1 MLFEHLE
8 LFDRFSS
15 NLEIQSCSHSLQ
27 PEELRS
33 KMILYIAS
41 GVGYFL
47 TNFAFWFLDL
57 EQGLIIIR
65 VSDLEENEFD
75 IVNVVFWLAKEV
87 FGGFLECSCLFDCE
101 CRVHYLILYQIKYH
115 LCSNSLWR
123 CRVSSLNFL
132 ISSSFDWRSPCI
144 LRLISLILAS
154 DSPNFV

>member
-8 LFDRFSS
+8 LFDRFGS
-15 NLEIQSCSHSLQ
+15 NLEIQSSSHSLQ

-65 VSDLEENEFD
+65 VSDLEENELD
-75 IVNVVFWLAKEV
+75 IVYVVFWLA
-87 FGGFLECSCLFDCE
+87 
-101 CRVHYLILYQIKYH
+101 
-115 LCSNSLWR
+115 
-123 CRVSSLNFL
+123 
-132 ISSSFDWRSPCI
+132 
-144 LRLISLILAS
+144 
-154 DSPNFV
+154 